1 LLRCSANRDYDYS
14 REEVAVKEGCM
25 AMGARLEASQII
37 FERQADQ
44 IIRVPVHGHEVVT
57 YGFGTGDE
65 VLLCLNGGPG
75 LPCDYIRDSHSR
87 LAAGRL
93 RVVAFDQLGCGASD
107 RPDEISLW
115 TLERYVEEVEIVRTA
130 LGFGAVHLLGHSW
143 GTWLG
148 IEYALNYPNAFKT
161 LILANGAASIPHLVG
176 ELERLRSALGGETVA
191 LMKRHEADGSTDH
204 PEYKGAMEILNYR
217 HMCRL
222 QTWPEPL
229 MRSVGGFNP
238 APYTALQ
245 GINEFCYTGSLR
257 NWNRAGQLHRITQP
271 ALVIC
276 GLHDLLTPACSQLM
290 QDALP
295 DSRMIVFPN
304 SSHTPFFEEPES
316 YFAALQTFLDAH
328 AG

>member
-1 LLRCSANRDYDYS
+1 
-14 REEVAVKEGCM
+14 M
-25 AMGARLEASQII
+25 AAQMEASQISI
-37 FERQADQ
+37 NRQADE
-44 IIRVPVHGHEVVT
+44 IIRVPVHGHEVAT
-57 YGFGTGDE
+57 YSHGTGDE

-87 LAAGRL
+87 LASGCF

-115 TLERYVEEVEIVRTA
+115 TLERCVEEVEIVRTA
-130 LGFGAVHLLGHSW
+130 LGLGAVHLLGHSW

-148 IEYALNYPNAFKT
+148 IEYALTYPNAFKT

-176 ELERLRSALGGETVA
+176 ELERLRSALGSESVA
-191 LMKRHEADGSTDH
+191 MMKRHEADGTTDH

-229 MRSVGGFNP
+229 VRSMQGFNP
-238 APYTALQ
+238 VPCAALQ
-245 GINEFCYTGSLR
+245 GPSEFCYTGSLK
-257 NWNRAGQLHRITQP
+257 NWNRADQLHRITQP
-271 ALVIC
+271 ALVLC
-276 GLHDLLTPACSQLM
+276 GQHDLLPRACSQRM
-290 QDALP
+290 QDALA
-295 DSRMIVFPN
+295 DSQMIVFSN

-316 YFAALQTFLDAH
+316 YFAALQSFLDAH
-328 AG
+328 TG